1 MAVDRADGE
10 HAPAAQSL
18 EAIDFDSLLREVLA
32 RVQGAVDEQD
42 RLRHLLD
49 AVVGVAADLSLEG
62 VLTRIVSAA
71 STLVAAKYVALGVLG
86 DGPERRLRT
95 FVHHGMDADLV
106 ARIGEL
112 PTGDGLLGLLL
123 DDPHPRRLHDLGAH
137 PESCGFPEHHPP
149 MRSFLG
155 VPVRVREQVFGS
167 LYLTEKVDGTDF
179 TEHDERVVVALAAA
193 AGVAIENARLYEEQA
208 RRQAW
213 LSATAEIIALLVRD
227 SSHEHA
233 LQVVADRARTVSG
246 ADVAWVVAGAVPDD
260 LRLVVVSGAPVDLPA
275 MQALAMRESL
285 ASIVVRTGRPTS
297 VEDLTTS
304 PHAVNPSSLPGW
316 PTLGPALVVPLGSG
330 GRVEGAL
337 SLAWTSANRDGL
349 HLVDP
354 ALPAAFA
361 EQAALALH
369 LARSRDDRERLAL
382 YEDRDRIGRDLHDL
396 VIQRLFAVGLGLQSS
411 VNLIPEGEISARVQQ
426 AIDDLD
432 DTIRDIRRTIFALGS
447 FETSADVQGE
457 IENLVARAGSA
468 MKLRPRLRLEG
479 PIRTLVGPDLA
490 PDVLAV
496 LSEALTNVARHA
508 DASSVDVWVAV
519 CADLL
524 EVRVSDD
531 GRGMGPGIL
540 ASGLD
545 NMRARAEKRGG
556 TLEVDTADGTGTRVT
571 WSVPLE
577 QAPGG
582 RSGSARISGG

>member
-1 MAVDRADGE
+1 MDRAEDG
-10 HAPAAQSL
+10 HSSRDQSL
-18 EAIDFDSLLREVLA
+18 DGVALDGLPREVLA
-32 RVQGAVDEQD
+32 RVQGALDEQD

-49 AVVGVAADLSLEG
+49 AVVGVAADLSLDG

-71 STLVAAKYVALGVLG
+71 SSLVAARYAALGVLG
-86 DGPERRLRT
+86 DGPERRVRT

-106 ARIGEL
+106 ARIGDL
-112 PTGDGLLGLLL
+112 PTGHGLLGLLM
-123 DDPHPRRLHDLGAH
+123 DVPHPVRLHDLGAH
-137 PESCGFPEHHPP
+137 PASYGFPEHHPP
-149 MRSFLG
+149 MGSFLG
-155 VPVRVREQVFGS
+155 VPIRVREQVFGS
-167 LYLTEKVDGTDF
+167 LYLTEKADGTDF

-227 SSHEHA
+227 SAPDQA

-246 ADVAWVVAGAVPDD
+246 ADVVWVVTGAVPDD

-275 MQALAMRESL
+275 MQALSMRESL
-285 ASIVVRTGRPTS
+285 ASVVVRTGRPMS
-297 VEDLTTS
+297 VEDLATTA
-304 PHAVNPSSLPGW
+304 HAVNPSSLPGW
-316 PTLGPALVVPLGSG
+316 PTLGPVVIVPLGSG
-330 GRVEGAL
+330 TRVEGAL
-337 SLAWTSANRDGL
+337 SLAWTSEHREGF

-354 ALPAAFA
+354 ALPATFA

-369 LARSRDDRERLAL
+369 LARGRDDRARLAL

-411 VNLIPEGEISARVQQ
+411 VNRLPEGEVSARLQR

-432 DTIRDIRRTIFALGS
+432 DTIRDIRRTIFALGTL
-447 FETSADVQGE
+447 ETTADVQGE
-457 IENLVARAGSA
+457 IERLVARAGSA

-479 PIRTLVGPDLA
+479 PVRTLVGPDLV

-508 DASSVDVWVAV
+508 DASSVDVCVVV

-531 GRGMGPGIL
+531 GRGMGRGVIE
-540 ASGLD
+540 SGLD

-556 TLEVDTADGTGTRVT
+556 ILEVDTADGSGTCVT
-571 WSVPLE
+571 WSVPL
-577 QAPGG
+577 
-582 RSGSARISGG
+582 